1 MSQFPIR
8 SSRRLTNVLSNTVY
22 DIPASM
28 RALTLL
34 VGFAAVVVVIVA
46 SLEGG
51 QEHTIEVDK
60 ILHFSGYATLA
71 IIFVLGLRPAF
82 FVPVLILLALL
93 GVAIEFLQPLNSRS
107 FDMADAAANVTGL
120 AVGAGLGLILR
131 IVLRYIR
138 TQHKATELKKSR
150 RTFER
155 GSIIMRQGAPVR
167 RFCVI
172 ERGEVKVS
180 REVDGEQKTIGTLQ
194 EGEIFGLLGLLQNQ
208 PQFATIEA
216 TAHTSVYSMDLNELI
231 DASGE
236 KSGPVACVLT
246 VMARHLQDLADQVVK
261 TSGDELSRDGALGKS

>member
-1 MSQFPIR
+1 MSQLSGR
-8 SSRRLTNVLSNTVY
+8 SSRRLTSVLSNTVY

-71 IIFVLGLRPAF
+71 IIFVMGLRPAYF
-82 FVPVLILLALL
+82 IPVLILLALM
-93 GVAIEFLQPLNSRS
+93 GVAIEFLQPFNSRGRELG
-107 FDMADAAANVTGL
+107 DAVANAAGL

-131 IVLRYIR
+131 VSLRYMR
-138 TQHKATELKKSR
+138 TQHKASELKKRR

-180 REVDGEQKTIGTLQ
+180 REVDGAQKTIGTLR

-216 TAHTSVYSMDLNELI
+216 TAHTSVYSMDLNELMN
-231 DASGE
+231 ATGE
-236 KSGPVACVLT
+236 KSDPIACVLT
-246 VMARHLQDLADQVVK
+246 VMAKHLEELADQVVK
-261 TSGDELSRDGALGKS
+261 TTGKEL

>member
-1 MSQFPIR
+1 MSQLPIR
-8 SSRRLTNVLSNTVY
+8 SSSRLTTVLSNTVY
-22 DIPASM
+22 DVPAPM

-34 VGFAAVVVVIVA
+34 VGFAAIVVVIVA

-71 IIFVLGLRPAF
+71 IIFVMGLRPAYF
-82 FVPVLILLALL
+82 IPVLILLALM
-93 GVAIEFLQPLNSRS
+93 GVAIEFLQPFNSRGRELG
-107 FDMADAAANVTGL
+107 DAIANTAGL
-120 AVGAGLGLILR
+120 AVGGSLGLILR
-131 IVLRYIR
+131 LLLRYIR
-138 TQHKATELKKSR
+138 TQHKATDMKKRR

-180 REVDGEQKTIGTLQ
+180 REVDGEQKTIGTLR

-216 TAHTSVYSMDLNELI
+216 TANTSVYSMDLNELL

-246 VMARHLQDLADQVVK
+246 VMARHLQDLADQVARTV
-261 TSGDELSRDGALGKS
+261 GDVAIRDGELGKS